1 MIVIELLS
9 IYYGSSILAILES
22 NAQFI
27 LTLQPPGFL
36 LTSSNFDYY
45 PDLFFSY
52 FLSCLR
58 RWRSQSEEETIFEPN
73 MSRTCDGGF
82 IALGWKVGIIIW
94 HWWEQIA
101 LGAVI
106 DTASIGKKGWKFRST
121 LRTFRNT
128 TPIANL
134 VFLISNSMRCWGTS
148 KSWIRARYNLR
159 STQPSLSL
167 KFFI

>member
-58 RWRSQSEEETIFEPN
+58 R
-73 MSRTCDGGF
+73 
-82 IALGWKVGIIIW
+82 
-94 HWWEQIA
+94 
-101 LGAVI
+101 
-106 DTASIGKKGWKFRST
+106 
-121 LRTFRNT
+121 
-128 TPIANL
+128 
-134 VFLISNSMRCWGTS
+134 
-148 KSWIRARYNLR
+148 
-159 STQPSLSL
+159 
-167 KFFI
+167 